1 MKTIIAVSSQN
12 KRTISQHAGACRNY
26 YIYEIENDKVISKE
40 LLSLEKNETL
50 KYTFHE
56 DDSENPQNKLFHV
69 NIILTGGIGAGATAK
84 LAIRDI
90 KAYVI
95 EEKDPDT
102 AIEKIIKGELQAVI
116 PAAHA
121 GGCSC
126 GNH

>member
-12 KRTISQHAGACRNY
+12 KRTVSAHAGTCRNY
-26 YIYEIENDKVISKE
+26 YIYEIEDNIVISKNLLE
-40 LLSLEKNETL
+40 LNKEETL

-56 DDSENPQNKLFHV
+56 DTSESPKNKLFAV
-69 NIILTGGIGAGATAK
+69 NIILTGGIGSGATAK
-84 LAIRDI
+84 LATRNI

-102 AIEKIIKGELQAVI
+102 AVNLIIKGELEAVI
-116 PAAHA
+116 PTEHL

-126 GNH
+126 GSH